1 MLKLIS
7 DDAVD
12 GEGVKVVVIT
22 AGVVV
27 AVVVVARLGNGVGLK
42 AIIGASV
49 GA

>member
-1 MLKLIS
+1 MS

-12 GEGVKVVVIT
+12 VEGVKVVVIT

-27 AVVVVARLGNGVGLK
+27 TVVVVARLGNGVGLK
-42 AIIGASV
+42 AMIGASV